1 MSSILLWV
9 QLMSLAGKLRG
20 SSGGMLIG
28 AVFTSAAQASKI
40 LVGFCVLK
48 LIALYLGADGLGKLG
63 HFMSLVSITV
73 LLAGGGISHGVIKY
87 VAEFKDSRFKLY
99 KLFSTSIFYAFG
111 FCLVS
116 FVLLIVFSGKI
127 SMFVFG
133 QSESYWVIVLL
144 AFTQFIFA
152 FNIVFSG
159 FFNGLGKLKVN
170 ASVQVVS
177 NIFVLPIIWWLI
189 SSFGLP
195 GAAIAML
202 SMFTMPAFISFF
214 FLKGMPIFRMIKWQ
228 KFDVALGKNF
238 SRFGLMLLV
247 SALMFPVVEIVI
259 RESLI
264 TQVGY
269 TQAGIWQGSI
279 KLSSAYIGFFS
290 VFLASYYMPMVSS
303 TYDKSVIKMQVMK
316 FMLLV
321 MAAFLVGGSV
331 LYLGR
336 SFFIPILLSSEFH
349 ELEGYIIYQLI
360 GDFFKVSAYVV
371 GFVVVAKAAT
381 KLYILSEVLQA
392 LLFVGLTF
400 SVGREV
406 GGVYGVMYA
415 YMLAYIIFFV
425 ISIVG
430 FIYWARN

>member
-1 MSSILLWV
+1 MPS
-9 QLMSLAGKLRG
+9 AGKLKASG
-20 SSGGMLIG
+20 GGMLIG
-28 AVFTSAAQASKI
+28 AFFTSAAQASKI

-99 KLFSTSIFYAFG
+99 KLFSTSIFYALS
-111 FCLVS
+111 FCVVS
-116 FVLLIVFSGKI
+116 FVLLVVFSAEI
-127 SMFVFG
+127 STLVFG
-133 QSESYWVIVLL
+133 QRENYWVVIVL
-144 AFTQFIFA
+144 AFAQFVFA
-152 FNIVFSG
+152 FNILFSG

-170 ASVQVVS
+170 ASVQVIS
-177 NIFVLPIIWWLI
+177 NILVLPIIWWLI
-189 SSFGLP
+189 SAWGVP
-195 GAAIAML
+195 GASIAMV
-202 SMFTMPAFISFF
+202 SMFTMPALIAFF
-214 FLKGMPIFRMIKWQ
+214 FLKGMPILRMVTWR
-228 KFDVALGKNF
+228 KFDITLGKQF

-247 SALMFPVVEIVI
+247 SALMFPVVEIII
-259 RESLI
+259 RQSLI
-264 TQVGY
+264 MQVGY
-269 TQAGIWQGSI
+269 AQAGIWQGSI

-290 VFLASYYMPMVSS
+290 VFLASYYMPLVSS
-303 TYDKSVIKMQVMK
+303 TQDKAVIKAQVVK

-321 MAAFLVGGSV
+321 MAAFVAGGSV
-331 LYLGR
+331 LYFGR
-336 SFFIPILLSSEFH
+336 GFFIPVLLSSEFH

-371 GFVVVAKAAT
+371 GFVAVAKAAT
-381 KLYILSEVLQA
+381 KLYIFSEVLQA

-400 SVGREV
+400 TVGREV

-415 YMLAYIIFFV
+415 YMLAYIVFFV
-425 ISIVG
+425 ISIAG

>member
-1 MSSILLWV
+1 
-9 QLMSLAGKLRG
+9 
-20 SSGGMLIG
+20 MLIG
-28 AVFTSAAQASKI
+28 AFFTSAAQASKI

-87 VAEFKDSRFKLY
+87 VAEFKDSRFKLHR
-99 KLFSTSIFYAFG
+99 LFSTSIFYALS

-116 FVLLIVFSGKI
+116 FVLLIVFSGEI
-127 SMFVFG
+127 SALVFG
-133 QSESYWVIVLL
+133 QRENYWVVVVL
-144 AFTQFIFA
+144 AVAQFVFA

-159 FFNGLGKLKVN
+159 FFNGLGKLRVN
-170 ASVQVVS
+170 ASVQVIS
-177 NIFVLPIIWWLI
+177 NILVLPIIWWLI
-189 SSFGLP
+189 SAWGVP
-195 GAAIAML
+195 GASIAMVA
-202 SMFTMPAFISFF
+202 MFTMPALIALF
-214 FLKGMPIFRMIKWQ
+214 FLKGMPLFRMIKWQ
-228 KFDVALGKNF
+228 KFDITLGKHF

-247 SALMFPVVEIVI
+247 SALMFPVVEIII

-269 TQAGIWQGSI
+269 AQAGIWQGSI

-290 VFLASYYMPMVSS
+290 VFLASYYMPLVSS
-303 TYDKSVIKMQVMK
+303 TQDKAVIKTQVVK

-321 MAAFLVGGSV
+321 MAAFVAGGSV
-331 LYLGR
+331 LYFGR
-336 SFFIPILLSSEFH
+336 SFFIPVLLSSEFH

-371 GFVVVAKAAT
+371 GFVAVAKAAT

-400 SVGREV
+400 TVGREV

-425 ISIVG
+425 ISIAG

>member
-1 MSSILLWV
+1 
-9 QLMSLAGKLRG
+9 
-20 SSGGMLIG
+20 MLIG
-28 AVFTSAAQASKI
+28 AFFTSAAQASKI

-99 KLFSTSIFYAFG
+99 KLFSTSIFYALS
-111 FCLVS
+111 FCVVS
-116 FVLLIVFSGKI
+116 FVLLVVFSAEI
-127 SMFVFG
+127 STLVFG
-133 QSESYWVIVLL
+133 QRENYWVVIVL
-144 AFTQFIFA
+144 AFAQFVFA

-170 ASVQVVS
+170 ASVQVIS
-177 NIFVLPIIWWLI
+177 NILVLPIIWWLI
-189 SSFGLP
+189 SAWGVP
-195 GAAIAML
+195 GASIAMV
-202 SMFTMPAFISFF
+202 SMFTMPALIAFF
-214 FLKGMPIFRMIKWQ
+214 FLKRMPILRMVTWR
-228 KFDVALGKNF
+228 KFDITLGKQF

-247 SALMFPVVEIVI
+247 SALMFPVVEIII
-259 RESLI
+259 RQSLI

-269 TQAGIWQGSI
+269 AQAGIWQGSI

-290 VFLASYYMPMVSS
+290 VFLASYYMPLVSS
-303 TYDKSVIKMQVMK
+303 TQDKAVIKAQVVK

-321 MAAFLVGGSV
+321 MAAFVAGGSV
-331 LYLGR
+331 LYFGR
-336 SFFIPILLSSEFH
+336 GFFIPVLLSSEFH

-371 GFVVVAKAAT
+371 GFVAVAKAAT
-381 KLYILSEVLQA
+381 KLYIFSEVLQA
-392 LLFVGLTF
+392 LLFVGFTF
-400 SVGREV
+400 TVGREV

-415 YMLAYIIFFV
+415 YMLAYIVFFV
-425 ISIVG
+425 ISIAG

>member
-1 MSSILLWV
+1 MPS
-9 QLMSLAGKLRG
+9 AGKLKG
-20 SSGGMLIG
+20 SGGGMLIG
-28 AVFTSAAQASKI
+28 AFFTSAAQASKI

-87 VAEFKDSRFKLY
+87 VAEFKDSRFKLHR
-99 KLFSTSIFYAFG
+99 LFSTSIFYALS

-116 FVLLIVFSGKI
+116 FVLLIVFSGEI
-127 SMFVFG
+127 SALVFG
-133 QSESYWVIVLL
+133 QRENYWVVVVL
-144 AFTQFIFA
+144 AVAQFVFA

-159 FFNGLGKLKVN
+159 FFNGLGKLRVN
-170 ASVQVVS
+170 ASVQVIS
-177 NIFVLPIIWWLI
+177 NILVLPIIWWLI
-189 SSFGLP
+189 SACGVP
-195 GAAIAML
+195 GASIAMVA
-202 SMFTMPAFISFF
+202 MFTMPALIALF
-214 FLKGMPIFRMIKWQ
+214 FLKGMPLFRMIKWQ
-228 KFDVALGKNF
+228 KFDITLGKHF

-247 SALMFPVVEIVI
+247 SALMFPVVEIII

-269 TQAGIWQGSI
+269 AQAGIWQGSI

-290 VFLASYYMPMVSS
+290 VFLASYYMPLVSS
-303 TYDKSVIKMQVMK
+303 TQDKAVIKTQVVK

-321 MAAFLVGGSV
+321 MAAFVAGGSV
-331 LYLGR
+331 LYFGR
-336 SFFIPILLSSEFH
+336 SFFIPVLLSSEFH

-371 GFVVVAKAAT
+371 GFVAVAKAAT

-400 SVGREV
+400 TVGREV

-425 ISIVG
+425 ISIAG
-430 FIYWARN
+430 FIYWARK